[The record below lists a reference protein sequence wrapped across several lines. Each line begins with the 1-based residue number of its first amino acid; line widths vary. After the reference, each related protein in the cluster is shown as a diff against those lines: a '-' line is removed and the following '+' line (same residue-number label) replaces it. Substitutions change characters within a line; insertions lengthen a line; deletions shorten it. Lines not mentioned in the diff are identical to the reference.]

1 MINSVSAES
10 RERRLSRHERRFLH
24 RLQDGIHT
32 APSELVEQTGGTME
46 IYFDAIGVFV
56 DPVDDHCVAVV
67 RSLWQP
73 GA

>member
-32 APSELVEQTGGTME
+32 APSELVEQTGGCPTME

-67 RSLWQP
+67 RSL
-73 GA
+73 

>member
-1 MINSVSAES
+1 MINSVAAES
-10 RERRLSRHERRFLH
+10 RERRHNERRELH

-32 APSELVEQTGGTME
+32 APFELVEQAGGWPTME

>member
-1 MINSVSAES
+1 MINSVAADS
-10 RERRLSRHERRFLH
+10 RERRLSRNERRELH

-32 APSELVEQTGGTME
+32 APSEHGGCPTME

-67 RSLWQP
+67 RSL
-73 GA
+73 